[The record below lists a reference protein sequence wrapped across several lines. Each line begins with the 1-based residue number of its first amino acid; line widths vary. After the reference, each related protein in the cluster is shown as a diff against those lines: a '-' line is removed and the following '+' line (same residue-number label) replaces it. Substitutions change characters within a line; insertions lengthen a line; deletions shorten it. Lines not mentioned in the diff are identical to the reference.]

1 MKWVGQEAPTKA
13 EDTDHSGRRSQ
24 EDPKRGREDGAA
36 GFTHLAIFLW
46 LTVLGVERK
55 QRDLRAQEGRAGP
68 KVGRGRVAP
77 PFVARPGSE
86 MASQPPGAPSSAKA
100 LDQDGKTALRRS
112 NVQLSSLHIRD
123 GAHRPRKLPWVA
135 LVRACGR
142 FKLLLL
148 EARRGRLLSSLNP
161 LAMGNDLPPPKKH
174 WMPEKA
180 AFWGDQEPLSK
191 VRTAPRGRGCG
202 LFPTGAESSRAGKG
216 AWEGA
221 IWLARPG
228 PSPLPQAHLVG
239 RVTAGGRGQLEER
252 LGGPGKPSWGRGTLP
267 N

>member
-1 MKWVGQEAPTKA
+1 
-13 EDTDHSGRRSQ
+13 
-24 EDPKRGREDGAA
+24 
-36 GFTHLAIFLW
+36 
-46 LTVLGVERK
+46 
-55 QRDLRAQEGRAGP
+55 
-68 KVGRGRVAP
+68 
-77 PFVARPGSE
+77 

-123 GAHRPRKLPWVA
+123 GAHRTRKLPWVA

-161 LAMGNDLPPPKKH
+161 LAVGNDLPPPKKH

-191 VRTAPRGRGCG
+191 VRTAPKGRGCG

-221 IWLARPG
+221 TWLARPG

-239 RVTAGGRGQLEER
+239 RVAAGGGGSWRRGWVAQGNHPGGGERYPTQTPWAPAELSKCPHGDTPKCMPRGQ
-252 LGGPGKPSWGRGTLP
+252 
-267 N
+267 